1 MECALYWCHMTK
13 EQGGCHCGK
22 VRYEVEIDLA
32 NPVIECNCSYC
43 EKKGTLLS
51 AVDRASL
58 IVTGEEELTR
68 YHFNTGKI
76 EHSFCKACGVQCFGR
91 AGEGAMVNVRT
102 IDGIE
107 MDALSRLPFD
117 GRSR

>member
-1 MECALYWCHMTK
+1 MEK
-13 EQGGCHCGK
+13 KQGGCHCGK

-32 NPVIECNCSYC
+32 KTVIECNCSYC

-51 AVDRASL
+51 AVDGETL
-58 IVTGEEELTR
+58 KVTGEDELTI

-76 EHSFCKACGVQCFGR
+76 EHSFCKRCGVQCFGR
-91 AGEGAMVNVRT
+91 ADMDGKKGAMVNVRT
-102 IDGIE
+102 IDDI
-107 MDALSRLPFD
+107 DLSKVERMPFD